1 MNNFLEK
8 KKTQNQS
15 STLEFQLFK
24 HSGEKEISHFWDSLG
39 KGLKLKK
46 LMVGE
51 TSRILLYKPIN
62 NNIVTNNNR
71 KSLWLSQKEKGDL
84 SDYGMFQFLSALPP
98 RVKGFFFVK
107 FSFKKATK
115 FRSLRHFIQWCQQT
129 IKLPDLI
136 YQNALTKNSGF
147 GFLPYLGS
155 VGGGG
160 DGVGGADKKIVTSPC
175 DGMKMQDFAKMQAKS
190 DKNVMAISFSLIIV
204 IN

>member
-8 KKTQNQS
+8 KNHKTSQVHWNSNYLNIQEKRKF
-15 STLEFQLFK
+15 LI
-24 HSGEKEISHFWDSLG
+24 SGTAWERDVIFL
-39 KGLKLKK
+39 LKLKK
-46 LMVGE
+46 LRVGE
-51 TSRILLYKPIN
+51 TSQILLYKPIN

-136 YQNALTKNSGF
+136 YQNALTKN
-147 GFLPYLGS
+147 
-155 VGGGG
+155 
-160 DGVGGADKKIVTSPC
+160 
-175 DGMKMQDFAKMQAKS
+175 
-190 DKNVMAISFSLIIV
+190 
-204 IN
+204 